1 MIADP
6 MIGRLRLLASAL
18 LRSTF
23 GLPFSSFGSFSQAMV
38 LQIASPQRATFI
50 FTSPSWESHIPV
62 GSPAQAE
69 PGVIATVI
77 SPRTRSGIDDRVFSS
92 RCFGA
97 VTAADS
103 CLVGYRC
110 ANGEG

>member
-23 GLPFSSFGSFSQAMV
+23 GLPLSSFGCFSHAMV

-50 FTSPSWESHIPV
+50 FTSPSWESHMPV
-62 GSPAQAE
+62 GSPAQTELDVMAS
-69 PGVIATVI
+69 VI
-77 SPRTRSGIDDRVFSS
+77 SPRSGIDNRVISS
-92 RCFGA
+92 RSFEP
-97 VTAADS
+97 VTVDS

-110 ANGEG
+110 ANRKG

>member
-18 LRSTF
+18 LRLTF
-23 GLPFSSFGSFSQAMV
+23 GLAFSSFGFFNQAMV
-38 LQIASPQRATFI
+38 LQIAAPRRATFI

-62 GSPAQAE
+62 GSPAA
-69 PGVIATVI
+69 G
-77 SPRTRSGIDDRVFSS
+77 
-92 RCFGA
+92 
-97 VTAADS
+97 S

-110 ANGEG
+110 ANSEG